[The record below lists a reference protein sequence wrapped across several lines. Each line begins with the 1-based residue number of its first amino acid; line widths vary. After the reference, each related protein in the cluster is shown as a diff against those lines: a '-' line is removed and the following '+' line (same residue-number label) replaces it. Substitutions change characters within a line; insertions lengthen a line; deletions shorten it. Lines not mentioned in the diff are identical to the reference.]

1 MGITQTMSCNIP
13 LSLYI
18 HIPWCVKKCPYCD
31 FNSHQTERIP
41 EQFYVSALI
50 DDLTQD
56 VALAQGRAITSI
68 FFGGGT
74 PSLFHADSIHR
85 ILDGV
90 KTQVNVKPDCEITL
104 EVNPGTA
111 EYSNLKLL
119 SATGVNRLSFGVQSF
134 HDSQLNAL
142 GRIHSGAQAHEA
154 FNKAREAGFDNI
166 NLDLMHGLP
175 GQTPAS
181 AEQDL
186 RHAIVLKPEHISWY
200 QLTIEP
206 NTVFY
211 KNPPKL
217 PVEDTLIDIYENGL
231 SLLQANEYHQY
242 EVSAFAKNGKQAAHN
257 LNYWQFGD
265 YLAIGAGAHGK
276 VTQANGEIL
285 RYWKTRKPNDYL
297 ASNTPFTAGRKFV
310 PAQEQ
315 MFEFLMNALR
325 LKNGVPTST
334 FVERTQLGS
343 HELQSALA
351 PLQSQGLIASSDN
364 CLRTTKLG
372 FQFLNTVLEH
382 LA

>member
-41 EQFYVSALI
+41 EQSYVSALI

-154 FNKAREAGFDNI
+154 FNKAREAGFDSQSI
-166 NLDLMHGLP
+166 YP
-175 GQTPAS
+175 GT
-181 AEQDL
+181 
-186 RHAIVLKPEHISWY
+186 
-200 QLTIEP
+200 
-206 NTVFY
+206 N
-211 KNPPKL
+211 
-217 PVEDTLIDIYENGL
+217 
-231 SLLQANEYHQY
+231 
-242 EVSAFAKNGKQAAHN
+242 
-257 LNYWQFGD
+257 
-265 YLAIGAGAHGK
+265 
-276 VTQANGEIL
+276 
-285 RYWKTRKPNDYL
+285 
-297 ASNTPFTAGRKFV
+297 
-310 PAQEQ
+310 
-315 MFEFLMNALR
+315 
-325 LKNGVPTST
+325 
-334 FVERTQLGS
+334 
-343 HELQSALA
+343 
-351 PLQSQGLIASSDN
+351 
-364 CLRTTKLG
+364 
-372 FQFLNTVLEH
+372 
-382 LA
+382 